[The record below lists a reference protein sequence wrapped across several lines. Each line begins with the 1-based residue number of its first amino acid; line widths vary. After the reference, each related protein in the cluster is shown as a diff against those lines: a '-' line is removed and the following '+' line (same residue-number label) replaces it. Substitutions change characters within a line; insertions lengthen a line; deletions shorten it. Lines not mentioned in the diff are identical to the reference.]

1 MISIL
6 LGISIYILRRQR
18 WKKHYHPPIDSLCTK
33 QEETILPAMSD
44 YDNVTYEIFRKHGQ
58 LLSNEDKDNSP
69 MTISD
74 DCSYEPKIVY
84 LGGEQQL
91 TAIFA

>member
-6 LGISIYILRRQR
+6 LGISIYILRRRR
-18 WKKHYHPPIDSLCTK
+18 WKKHYHHCTK
-33 QEETILPAMSD
+33 QEQVLVPAMSD
-44 YDNVTYEIFRKHGQ
+44 YDNVTYEIFRKHA
-58 LLSNEDKDNSP
+58 SNEEKDNSP

-74 DCSYEPKIVY
+74 ESSYEPKVVY